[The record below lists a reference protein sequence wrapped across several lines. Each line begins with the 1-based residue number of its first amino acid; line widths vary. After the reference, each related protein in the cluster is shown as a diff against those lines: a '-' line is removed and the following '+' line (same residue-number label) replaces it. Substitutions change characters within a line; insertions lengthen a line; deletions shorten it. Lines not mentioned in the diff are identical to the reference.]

1 VLGAEDQA
9 VVDAIEME
17 DILESIEL
25 EGEDAILE
33 AQAERISAWNDI
45 LG

>member
-1 VLGAEDQA
+1 VLGADDQA
-9 VVDAIEME
+9 VVDAIVVG

-25 EGEDAILE
+25 EGEDEILA
-33 AQAERISAWNDI
+33 AQSDRVSAWNDI